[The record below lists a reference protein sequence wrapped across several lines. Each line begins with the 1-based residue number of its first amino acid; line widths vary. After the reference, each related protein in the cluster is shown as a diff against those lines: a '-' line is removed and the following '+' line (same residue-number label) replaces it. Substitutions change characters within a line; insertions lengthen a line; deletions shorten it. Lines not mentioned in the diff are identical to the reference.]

1 MDTKI
6 HQNCFGNL
14 VQSFKYDTFLPYFD
28 SKKPVIIT
36 DAHVT
41 GLEAILAQGCDLNS
55 SKLVAIAS
63 RTTYNTDEGI
73 HK

>member
-1 MDTKI
+1 MTHFYLI
-6 HQNCFGNL
+6 LTQ
-14 VQSFKYDTFLPYFD
+14 
-28 SKKPVIIT
+28 KKPVIIT

-41 GLEAILAQGCDLNS
+41 GLEVILAQGCDLNS